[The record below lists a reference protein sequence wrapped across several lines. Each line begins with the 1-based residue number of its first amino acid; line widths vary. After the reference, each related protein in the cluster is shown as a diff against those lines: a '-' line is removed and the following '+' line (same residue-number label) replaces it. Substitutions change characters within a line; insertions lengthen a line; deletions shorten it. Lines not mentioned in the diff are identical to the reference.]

1 MEFINCNICT
11 ADDTR
16 PVVSQN
22 GYDIVQ
28 CKHCGLVYVNPRPE
42 ADVLSRLYDGYHQR
56 NGKDIHSWSV
66 LMKLI
71 YKECADTLTQVFPRG
86 ADVLDIGCGYGHF
99 VSVMSGLGFRAS
111 GIDPSANEVS
121 AALQNGLDV
130 RLSTVEDI
138 SFGENSFDA
147 VTMFYVL
154 EHLRDPLYA
163 LKRAFHILRP
173 NGLLILRVP
182 HTTPIVRALSAFNIK
197 NNLYDAPF
205 HLYDFSPETLRRI
218 LALAGFQS
226 ILITPGT
233 ATLPHVF
240 VEMAVSRAAS
250 AAARLIYRT
259 SGRLLGG
266 VSKSAVAVKPFSGPE
281 TR

>member
-1 MEFINCNICT
+1 MEPINCNICA
-11 ADDTR
+11 ADDTQ
-16 PVVSQN
+16 PVVCQN

-28 CKHCGLVYVNPRPE
+28 CKRCGLVYVHPRPE
-42 ADVLSRLYDGYHQR
+42 ADVLSKLYDGYHQR

-71 YKECADTLTQVFPRG
+71 YKECAGMLTNEFPRG

-99 VSVMSGLGFRAS
+99 VSVMSDLGFRAS
-111 GIDPSANEVS
+111 GIDPSADAVR
-121 AALQNGLDV
+121 AALHNGLDV
-130 RLSTVEDI
+130 RLSTVEDL

-163 LKRAFHILRP
+163 LKRVFHILRP

-182 HTTPIVRALSAFNIK
+182 HTTPVVKALSAFNIK

-205 HLYDFSPETLRRI
+205 HLYDFSPETLRLI
-218 LALAGFQS
+218 LTLSGFSS
-226 ILITPGT
+226 ILITPGAPT
-233 ATLPHVF
+233 VPHVF
-240 VEMAVSRAAS
+240 AEMLVSRAAS
-250 AAARLIYRT
+250 TAARLIYKT
-259 SGRLLGG
+259 SGLLIGG
-266 VSKSAVAVKPFSGPE
+266 VSKSATAVKPLSGAE
-281 TR
+281 AR